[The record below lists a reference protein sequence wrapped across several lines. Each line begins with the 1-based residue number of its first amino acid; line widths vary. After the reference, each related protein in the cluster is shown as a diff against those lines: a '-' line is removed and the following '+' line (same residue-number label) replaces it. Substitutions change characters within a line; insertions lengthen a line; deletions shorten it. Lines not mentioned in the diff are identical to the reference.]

1 MKSALALVPLAFAA
15 LACAPPA
22 SATGTIN
29 RCEARDG
36 TLVFTDQQC
45 HLLGVSYALAGDT
58 QPIRRDRPGMKRV
71 GAANG
76 GFRFGIGCAART
88 PEGMIGAVRRA
99 LESGDPNQLAG
110 LYDWTGAS
118 RGHANGV
125 MRSFQRLVE
134 RDLLTVEFD
143 YEDYTIDG
151 LYAGLEGSSSP
162 PAQPALPD
170 VVVAHYAW
178 GTGDESEQRRFELTR
193 SKGCLWLAG

>member
-1 MKSALALVPLAFAA
+1 MKSMPAVAALLAIAAFAPERA
-15 LACAPPA
+15 AAG
-22 SATGTIN
+22 GTIN
-29 RCEARDG
+29 RCEGRDG

-45 HLLGVSYALAGDT
+45 HLLGVSYALGGDP
-58 QPIRRDRPGMKRV
+58 QPVRRARPGMQRV
-71 GAANG
+71 AAANG

-99 LESGDPNQLAG
+99 LESGDANQLSG
-110 LYDWTGAS
+110 LYDWNGAS
-118 RGHANGV
+118 KGHANGV
-125 MRSFQRLVE
+125 MRSFQKLVQ

-151 LYAGLEGSSSP
+151 LYEGLEGSSSA

-178 GTGDESEQRRFELTR
+178 GEGGTSEHRRFELTR
-193 SKGCLWLAG
+193 SKGCIWLAG